1 MDVKSWGDIAV
12 DDIKVLNGVSMTD
25 CKGEAFF
32 LVHGHN
38 VCILDVSAACER
50 GFLVK
55 LVYFGQW
62 I

>member
-1 MDVKSWGDIAV
+1 MDVNSWGDIAV

-32 LVHGHN
+32 FVHGHR
-38 VCILDVSAACER
+38 VCILNVSAASEY

-55 LVYFGQW
+55 LVYFRQC